1 MKDKLPVGAGSP
13 NSARFSDNDSEFRG
27 FEEVARN
34 AQSMTNSSL
43 PINLIPATGEREV
56 RDFVSQLKWGALF
69 VLNFYNHQ

>member
-13 NSARFSDNDSEFRG
+13 NSASFSDNGSEFRG

-43 PINLIPATGEREV
+43 PINLILATGEKEV
-56 RDFVSQLKWGALF
+56 RDFVSQLKCGALF
-69 VLNFYNHQ
+69 VLNFYSHQ